1 MTDTD
6 ACLSGRHGNALQH
19 ARLAVES
26 GPRDA
31 CNWQHLGLTLLQMRQ
46 YDEADVAFRHAVAI
60 DDACSVAWNCTGML
74 ACRRQCY
81 QEAESCFIKA
91 IEARPDDTAA
101 LCNFASSL
109 KLTGRIDEAAVLLAP
124 AVDALPGDLGVQWVA
139 AVLANY
145 RPDLGCQDVLRQHER
160 FAAALEKSV
169 GQPAPM
175 PHRDHNSSGGPLRV
189 GFLSPDMRR
198 HSVAHFL
205 LPLIRA
211 MDRSRFTVLCYS
223 LADVHD
229 EITALFQLAADGWRD
244 SSALSDTALVSRI
257 RSDEVDVLI
266 DCAGLFEGARPA
278 VLAMRAAPLQV
289 AWLGYPS
296 GLGLKSIHCRMLDAW
311 SSPLGAEGDPMSDGI
326 ALIDGCFL
334 AYDPLAD
341 EPLPQRNA
349 YRNAPVTFGCFN
361 DSSKWNPVMLDQW
374 GQLLREVA
382 GSRLL
387 LKARALECAEVCGW
401 VHAEFAARGIGK
413 ERLELRGFVGSQAA
427 HRAMYGDVDIALD
440 TFPYHGVTSTCEALW
455 MGVPVVTLL
464 GEAHAGRAGASL
476 LHAAGHPEWVA
487 ASFEEYRG
495 IAGSLAA
502 DRGRLALLQAMLREP
517 LRGSQLFDTRGFARR
532 FELALQ
538 RIRARANHLNPRH

>member
-6 ACLSGRHGNALQH
+6 AGLPGRHGDALQH
-19 ARLAVES
+19 ARLAVERW
-26 GPRDA
+26 PQDA
-31 CNWQHLGLTLLQMRQ
+31 CNWQRLGLTLLQMRQ
-46 YDEADVAFRHAVAI
+46 YDEADAAFHQAVAI
-60 DDACSVAWNCTGML
+60 DATCGVAWNCAGML
-74 ACRRQCY
+74 ACRRLRY
-81 QEAESCFIKA
+81 QEAEACFISA
-91 IEARPDDTAA
+91 IEASPDDTAA
-101 LCNFASSL
+101 LCNFATSL

-124 AVDALPGDLGVQWVA
+124 AVDGLPDDLGVQWVA

-145 RPDLGCQDVLRQHER
+145 RSDLGGQDVLRQHER

-175 PHRDHNSSGGPLRV
+175 PLRDHHSSSGPLRV
-189 GFLSPDMRR
+189 GFLSPDMRQ

-211 MDRSRFTVLCYS
+211 IDRSRFTVLCYS
-223 LADVHD
+223 LADVQD
-229 EITALFQLAADGWRD
+229 EITALFQLATDVWRD
-244 SSALSDTALVSRI
+244 SSALSDAALVSRI
-257 RSDEVDVLI
+257 RRDEVDILI

-296 GLGLKSIHCRMLDAW
+296 ALGLKSISCRMLDAW
-311 SSPLGAEGDPMSDGI
+311 SSPLGVEGDPMAHGI
-326 ALIDGCFL
+326 AQIDGCFL

-341 EPLPQRNA
+341 DPLPPRNA
-349 YRNAPVTFGCFN
+349 RQHAPVTFGCFN
-361 DSSKWNPVMLDQW
+361 DASKWNPIMLDQW
-374 GQLLREVA
+374 GRLLHEVA

-387 LKARALECAEVCGW
+387 LKARALECTEVRGW
-401 VHAEFAARGIGK
+401 VHAEFAARGIGR

-427 HRAMYGDVDIALD
+427 HRAMYADVDIALD

-455 MGVPVVTLL
+455 MGVPVVTLS
-464 GEAHAGRAGASL
+464 GESHASRAGTSL

-502 DRGRLALLQAMLREP
+502 DRKRLALLHAMLREP
-517 LRGSQLFDTRGFARR
+517 LCGSQLFDTRGFARR
-532 FELALQ
+532 FESALH
-538 RIRARANHLNPRH
+538 RIWAGAKHLNARH